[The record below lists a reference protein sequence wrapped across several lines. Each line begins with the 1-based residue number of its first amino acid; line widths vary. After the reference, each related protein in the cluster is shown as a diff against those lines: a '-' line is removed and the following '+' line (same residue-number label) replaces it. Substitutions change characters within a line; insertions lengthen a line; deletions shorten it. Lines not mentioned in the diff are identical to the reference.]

1 MKKLRLFSL
10 VGITTIALAHASWA
24 GGHGGGGGGGGG
36 FHGGGG
42 FRSAGF
48 GGAPHFGGGAFSAPY
63 STFRG
68 AANRGGGV
76 GFGAYHPSTLVPQV
90 ATQPTHVRSVV
101 PSRSTVVQSSGARST
116 RNLTNVGRGNRTA
129 NNQGRA
135 ATADNRP
142 NNAGSLKARG
152 GQTSRATTPRPSNE
166 AALSRDHHIF
176 ARENRAQHRDWD
188 RRHAHFFNG
197 HWFCWDGAFWIG
209 LDNGFYPWDFY
220 PYYAYDYYPYDYYT
234 YVEPT
239 YQDYATQQPDS
250 NVSAVQADLA
260 QLGYYNGPIDGL
272 FGADTRTALTRY
284 QIDRHLQV
292 TGSLTNETL
301 QSLGLPGLASN

>member
-10 VGITTIALAHASWA
+10 VGITKIARAHASWA

-68 AANRGGGV
+68 AAYRGGGV
-76 GFGAYHPSTLVPQV
+76 GFGAYHPSTLVPHV

-129 NNQGRA
+129 NNQGHA

-142 NNAGSLKARG
+142 HNAGSLKARG
-152 GQTSRATTPRPSNE
+152 GQTSRTTPPQPSK
-166 AALSRDHHIF
+166 
-176 ARENRAQHRDWD
+176 
-188 RRHAHFFNG
+188 AH
-197 HWFCWDGAFWIG
+197 
-209 LDNGFYPWDFY
+209 P
-220 PYYAYDYYPYDYYT
+220 
-234 YVEPT
+234 
-239 YQDYATQQPDS
+239 
-250 NVSAVQADLA
+250 
-260 QLGYYNGPIDGL
+260 
-272 FGADTRTALTRY
+272 LTRAHP
-284 QIDRHLQV
+284 IFVRGGAAPD
-292 TGSLTNETL
+292 
-301 QSLGLPGLASN
+301 